1 MRDGN
6 VAPFSSKPYLQTRA
20 IRHVCTRVYVCSSV
34 PLVITGSVAA
44 LTTQIATLIFSLHI
58 TTITAPPTTTKL
70 VKCSGGGV
78 AVHDSVHDWA
88 SGTGDTIILHPRQF
102 PGDLRQRGGAR
113 EKSVSG
119 TRKTAPCLNQANSG
133 HYNPLRRIAPTV
145 PSIAPIHNLSPGWR
159 ASCQCS
165 GLILHYDGVQSP
177 N

>member
-6 VAPFSSKPYLQTRA
+6 VAPYSSKPYLQTRA

-44 LTTQIATLIFSLHI
+44 LTTQMSTLIFSLHI
-58 TTITAPPTTTKL
+58 TTITAPPTITKL

-78 AVHDSVHDWA
+78 AVMCMI
-88 SGTGDTIILHPRQF
+88 GPRGLGDTIILHPRQF

-133 HYNPLRRIAPTV
+133 HYNPRRRSV
-145 PSIAPIHNLSPGWR
+145 PSIAPIHNL
-159 ASCQCS
+159 SCQCS